1 SFNCL
6 CCTPKTVLS
15 HPHGFELAQLVK
27 RLRRRIWLENLTL
40 AMDDLC
46 WRICL
51 SFLLLTL
58 LSGAPKILSLETC
71 DRTAQFKAN
80 SILLPQHAIDAGAEF
95 LKKIITISLR
105 SCYFYC
111 CQLESCTTAIFK
123 TKAPHDCFLFNCG
136 RTNSCT
142 YSEREG
148 YDVVTLSQK
157 TAPHFAGLN
166 EPCDQTRTCSTNHS
180 ICSSGQCVCKPN
192 WINKDMECGRCRFLV
207 VHEAVSI
214 LVSVRSVCES
224 PTLQFQCND
233 AYTCVAIYD
242 RCNGIIE
249 CPDGSDEVD
258 CAFASSDMPSSKTT
272 LSSGNRTHS
281 LVPLVANNSPRP
293 VSEVLSNFDD
303 LSGFRKHLHKNPADT
318 VYNAKGSNF
327 PTPFHE
333 RRRADT
339 IRTPPPIWESTD
351 ATSDVLTEYRPRS
364 LRFSTRPHP
373 VRNGMLDWSEGQ
385 PYSGEYEPDPY
396 QPRNSFDEYP
406 YFGDSHLRGDR
417 KATKINPGHGRS
429 RTWSSLYPDTYATHI
444 DPERRFQRF
453 PIRDSSLDEEYRPH
467 NYFPS
472 DNIPEEELID
482 SSVIAGLPVSDW
494 ERSGP
499 SPRSGRLYSLRRN
512 VQDMDGGDR
521 RDSSPGRNFHS
532 KVSASPA
539 STESTAPPPTAS
551 QSSVN
556 NADAPVSQRSQS
568 ESHTAAL
575 LLAFSL
581 GLVCCFVGLL
591 ILEWRR
597 RRRLRRWATGLRG
610 NGVPVLF
617 GDNGKLASTRSRTA
631 RRSRHRI
638 GDIGTSVGVEE
649 ENKALCDGLI
659 L

>member
-1 SFNCL
+1 M
-6 CCTPKTVLS
+6 
-15 HPHGFELAQLVK
+15 ED
-27 RLRRRIWLENLTL
+27 LR
-40 AMDDLC
+40 
-46 WRICL
+46 WRIYH
-51 SFLLLTL
+51 SFLLLIL

-80 SILLPQHAIDAGAEF
+80 SILLPQHAIDADAKF
-95 LKKIITISLR
+95 LKKIITTSLR

-123 TKAPHDCFLFNCG
+123 SKAPHDCFLFNCG

-192 WINKDMECGRCRFLV
+192 WINKDMEC
-207 VHEAVSI
+207 
-214 LVSVRSVCES
+214 VRSVCES

-233 AYTCVAIYD
+233 ASTCVAIYD
-242 RCNGIIE
+242 RCNSIIE

-258 CAFASSDMPSSKTT
+258 CAFASSGIPSPKTS
-272 LSSGNRTHS
+272 LSFSNRTHS
-281 LVPLVANNSPRP
+281 LAPLLKNNSPRP
-293 VSEVLSNFDD
+293 VSEVLTNFDD

-318 VYNAKGSNF
+318 VHNAKGSNS

-333 RRRADT
+333 RRRGD
-339 IRTPPPIWESTD
+339 IIHTPPPIWEGTD
-351 ATSDVLTEYRPRS
+351 ATSDGLTGYRPRS

-373 VRNGMLDWSEGQ
+373 VPNGMLDWSEGQ

-406 YFGDSHLRGDR
+406 YFGDSHPRGGR

-429 RTWSSLYPDTYATHI
+429 RTWPSLDPDTYATHS

-453 PIRDSSLDEEYRPH
+453 PLRDYSLDEEYQPH
-467 NYFPS
+467 NYFPT
-472 DNIPEEELID
+472 DNIPEELID
-482 SSVIAGLPVSDW
+482 SSVVAGLPVSDL

-499 SPRSGRLYSLRRN
+499 SSRSGRLYSLRRN
-512 VQDMDGGDR
+512 VHAMDGGDR
-521 RDSSPGRNFHS
+521 RGSSSGHNFHS
-532 KVSASPA
+532 NVAASPA
-539 STESTAPPPTAS
+539 STGSTAPPATAS

-556 NADAPVSQRSQS
+556 SAEPSISQRSQN
-568 ESHTAAL
+568 EGHTAAL
-575 LLAFSL
+575 ILAFSL

-617 GDNGKLASTRSRTA
+617 GDNGKLASTRNRTA

-638 GDIGTSVGVEE
+638 RDIGTSVGVEE